1 MIAIFSYGKL
11 LDKTY
16 LNVFTRNNN
25 TDRKMLRVIC
35 QLCPLKENL
44 GKNSEI
50 HRRVATP
57 FVQTGT
63 TKTSEK

>member
-35 QLCPLKENL
+35 QLCPFKENL
-44 GKNSEI
+44 GKNGEI
-50 HRRVATP
+50 HRRAATP